1 MRKNYTAL
9 NVGQE
14 DFAET
19 VGNINEH
26 ELNSRFKILFLG
38 DEGVGKTALI
48 QRFLTNEFSEKY
60 SPTVGMDFKS
70 NTLFLGG
77 RITKLKIWDAS
88 GHQKFRSLI
97 PQYIRDADVIVVFYD
112 VSSKESFESIGE
124 SWMRSIEQVKSTSE
138 ILLVMIG
145 TKTDLV
151 SERAVSE
158 KEARGVAKEF
168 KALHFEVSA
177 KEGGDQ
183 CKEIFQTIAKRW
195 SDVSIKQR
203 Q

>member
-77 RITKLKIWDAS
+77 RITKLKVTIC
-88 GHQKFRSLI
+88 GHRNHQSLYLLPLLFFFLQLLLLSIYLSIFLSFYLAIPKFQIVIICFKCKNRR
-97 PQYIRDADVIVVFYD
+97 YDVIVYF
-112 VSSKESFESIGE
+112 
-124 SWMRSIEQVKSTSE
+124 
-138 ILLVMIG
+138 
-145 TKTDLV
+145 
-151 SERAVSE
+151 
-158 KEARGVAKEF
+158 
-168 KALHFEVSA
+168 
-177 KEGGDQ
+177 
-183 CKEIFQTIAKRW
+183 
-195 SDVSIKQR
+195 
-203 Q
+203 